1 MKRGTKMN
9 KILEMKRDLAEKTKE
24 MRSFLDG
31 INGDMTDEQCTQA
44 DTMERT
50 IDGIADKLAREERMQ
65 QREIDIPTPPAS
77 TGRSQEPEIPNIV
90 TGGRSED
97 VEPGIRMARFIKA
110 GLVSQKESRSLEE
123 VIKRMYPNDKTL
135 ENARAMSVGTGSDGG
150 VLVPVSLSS
159 EIIPLLREQGV
170 IRSLGARTIP
180 MPNGN
185 IKINK
190 QTGAANFQWVGENAP
205 IIASKVPLGQLS
217 LSAKKLAGL
226 IPLSNELIND
236 SSISADAFVRNELVN
251 GISESEDITALYG
264 SGSANEPA
272 GIFNT
277 SGITKI
283 DMGALPTS
291 DALAN
296 IVGAIMAKKFA
307 NKQGFGWVFNGVLW
321 SHYYNLKDGAGN
333 YIHRAEMA
341 LGKLFGFDFRICN
354 NVKVGAD
361 AHAKTEI
368 YFGDFSQFMIG
379 ETLGLQIAV
388 SQEASYMDG
397 STLVSA
403 FSNDQTVLRAIM
415 REDFGVRYADAFV
428 IATNVWT
435 KA

>member
-9 KILEMKRDLAEKTKE
+9 KILEMKRELAERTKE
-24 MRSFLDG
+24 MRTFLDG
-31 INGDMTDEQCTQA
+31 ITGDMTDEQRSQA

-65 QREIDIPTPPAS
+65 QRESSIPTPPAS
-77 TGRSQEPEIPNIV
+77 AGRNQEPEIPNIIA
-90 TGGRSED
+90 GGRSED

-205 IIASKVPLGQLS
+205 IVASKVPLGQLS

-236 SSISADAFVRNELVN
+236 SSISADTFVRNELVN

-277 SGITKI
+277 TGVTKI

-296 IVGAIMAKKFA
+296 IVGTIMAKKFA

-321 SHYYNLKDGAGN
+321 SHYYNLKDGVGN

-379 ETLGLQIAV
+379 ETLGLQVAV

-397 STLVSA
+397 NTLVSA